1 MKGIAVFIVVFGF
14 CVSACSGSKGPESGQ
29 RMAAGDAET
38 DKLVEEPEISREELA
53 NKVELVRQAKD
64 GYAVKGLTL
73 DDRLLFPPSMDS
85 PSWAEWYDFL
95 VVNNSLIYFSRS
107 VDQIPRKIDLILDED
122 GFYTFS
128 YTHQV
133 REKHEIKVATYYVEQ
148 YFLGGGDI
156 AIKIH
161 PSSFEYRFDVFP
173 PPKEL
178 MEGFDHPLRF
188 FLWEDGVKNI
198 KASSVLREKT
208 AEGEIVYDESNL
220 LQNIYEM
227 DDAAPTFNFVMKRV
241 WAEGVPG
248 DGTGEFLEIE
258 FSRETD
264 HMLVLNGYVDIFNR
278 KLYKANNRVKTAHI
292 KSENPE
298 FSIRYEFDDVVK
310 FSEIRFPEKTAS
322 VTLTIED
329 VHKGT
334 KYDDT
339 CISAVFL
346 RQQSGLP
353 DMYFVKGTPE
363 YESTVD
369 QIIESLIIKGMLP

>member
-1 MKGIAVFIVVFGF
+1 
-14 CVSACSGSKGPESGQ
+14 
-29 RMAAGDAET
+29 MAAGDAET

-53 NKVELVRQAKD
+53 SKAERVRQAKD
-64 GYAVKGLTL
+64 GYAVEGLRL
-73 DDRLLFPPSMDS
+73 DDRLLFPPYMKS
-85 PSWAEWYDFL
+85 PSWAARYYFL
-95 VVNNSLIYFSRS
+95 VVNNSLIFFSRA
-107 VDQIPRKIDLILDED
+107 VYQIPIKVDLILDED

-128 YTHQV
+128 HTYQA
-133 REKHEIKVATYYVEQ
+133 REKHEIKFTTYFEEL

-156 AIKIH
+156 AIASH
-161 PSSFEYRFDVFP
+161 PLSSNYRFDVFP

-188 FLWEDGVKNI
+188 ILWEDGVKTI

-208 AEGEIVYDESNL
+208 AEGEIFYDESNL
-220 LQNIYEM
+220 LQNFYEM
-227 DDAAPTFNFVMKRV
+227 DDGGPVFNFKMKRV
-241 WAEGVPG
+241 WAEGAPG

-264 HMLVLNGYVDIFNR
+264 HMLVLNGYVNIFNR
-278 KLYKANNRVKTAHI
+278 KLYKANNRVKTALI
-292 KSENPE
+292 QSEHPE

-329 VHKGT
+329 VYKGT

-353 DMYFVKGTPE
+353 DMYAVKGTPE
-363 YESTVD
+363 YENTVD